1 MRSFLFRISVTY
13 SQVVILFFSCKW
25 RNWRKISSDHE
36 VSLSRLNK
44 RRGTERERKI
54 CRLNKRRG
62 TERERKRE
70 REISLAEI
78 KKSLLKVKD
87 SGQGGISEGHHFQSA
102 HLY

>member
-1 MRSFLFRISVTY
+1 MPLFLFRISVTY
-13 SQVVILFFSCKW
+13 SQVVTLFFSHKW

-36 VSLSRLNK
+36 ASLSRLNK
-44 RRGTERERKI
+44 RRETERERKI

-62 TERERKRE
+62 TERERERE
-70 REISLAEI
+70 RSLAEI
-78 KKSLLKVKD
+78 KKSLLRVKD